1 MIAIESY
8 LRAPDGQFVPA
19 EQAAFEP
26 ADDLH
31 IEGAIQLTVNYVDV
45 LDRSLWDDVD
55 QLWAYI
61 ANMVES
67 LGKSDSASTYFP
79 DQPIEFAIARVGGGK
94 VRVWSVVGD
103 VTRSSVIDEGRFM
116 TALRAAGLTFF
127 DAMSR
132 LVPANAA
139 TYRYSVAKL
148 SQEA

>member
-1 MIAIESY
+1 MITIESY
-8 LRAPDGQFVPA
+8 LRAPGGEFVPV
-19 EQAAFEP
+19 EQASFEP

-31 IEGAIQLTVNYVDV
+31 IEGAIHLAVNYVDV

-61 ANMVES
+61 ATMVES

-103 VTRSSVIDEGRFM
+103 VTRSSVVEESRFM
-116 TALRAAGLTFF
+116 TALRAAGLAFF
-127 DAMSR
+127 ETMSR

-139 TYRYSVAKL
+139 TYRYSVDKL
-148 SQEA
+148 SGS